1 MATFQ
6 YLEQRDSSDNITRE
20 GVVSKSTAY
29 ATSDNQGAYDTIA
42 ADLNYLGDKTSQLEN
57 TVNNVVDAATQS
69 LTKTLSDNMH
79 AQYPVGSYIYTD
91 KSAAPNTWLP
101 YMSDTKWEQA
111 PGRVLIGAGTAT
123 DANGTSVCIFK
134 RIS

>member
-6 YLEQRDSSDNITRE
+6 YLEQRDNSDNITRQ

-57 TVNNVVDAATQS
+57 TVNNAFFEIDS
-69 LTKTLSDNMH
+69 SGNIMPSDNPL
-79 AQYPVGSYIYTD
+79 Y
-91 KSAAPNTWLP
+91 
-101 YMSDTKWEQA
+101 SDSFE
-111 PGRVLIGAGTAT
+111 L
-123 DANGTSVCIFK
+123 DSNGDIMPKLAS
-134 RIS
+134 